1 MTPPEQPSGAD
12 RVYGALLR
20 LYPPSFRARFEADMR
35 ATFARDRDRAR
46 SEGVGARAAF
56 WIRTIAEAVRFGVA
70 ERIAPPSRSV
80 TTPLSSGGA
89 PMSSR
94 LAVDWRDAWRAL
106 RATPVVTLMAVLSL
120 ALGIGANTALFS
132 ILNSLVLRTLPV
144 RAPEQLTL
152 LLDGS
157 WPNPVWEQIRDRQ
170 TEIGAGAFAWSTVR
184 FDLAPR
190 GETDPIDGAYA
201 SGGMFDVL
209 GLSPAR
215 GRLFTPA
222 DDIRGGPAV
231 AVVSYG
237 FWLERLG
244 GRDDAVGQ
252 TITLDRVPFMIIGVM
267 PRGFTGPDVG
277 RACEVIVPLGSEPLV
292 RAPAPSWLDGRTTW
306 WLELMVR
313 LRPSQTVE
321 QANAAL
327 RAMQPQIREA
337 VMPQDLTPQL
347 QAGYIADPFRLAPAA
362 TGRSALRTRFQ
373 QPLVAMMVVVGAV
386 LLIAC
391 ANIANLMLARANAR
405 RRDLTVRLALGASR
419 ARIARQLICESL
431 LIAAAGAALGLA
443 VAHVGASFLVAQLP
457 ANYLDTSIDL
467 RVLAFTAGVGLVTAL
482 VFGTVPALGA
492 AALSPSEA
500 LKDQGRTIAGDRR
513 LGFRNL
519 LVVVQVG
526 LSLALVVA
534 AGLFVRTFQSLTS
547 VPLGIRAEPLLVV
560 TLDLRR
566 SETLAASVTA
576 RGPERRLLFERLRET
591 AAAVPGVKSAAL
603 SRVQLLTGGGW
614 SNRIDL
620 ADGEKGRPGIRN
632 PWLNGVTPG
641 WFQTHGLRLIAG
653 RDFSLDDRLGGPVVA
668 VVNEAFVRRYFKD
681 QNPIGQHF
689 RRGQPGGLQLDTE
702 IVGIVSD
709 SVYANIR
716 DGSPAIVYFA
726 FAQLEQVDPAMTLT
740 VEVDPR
746 AWGDVQRRLTQALT
760 GVDGGVAITIRPLAD
775 RVRSTIVQEKLVAIL
790 SGFFGGLALLLAGV
804 GLYGVTAYGV
814 SCRRTEIGVRMALGA
829 EPSGVIR
836 LILGRVAWLVG
847 AGVVAGAAVSYWA
860 AKYLGPALL
869 FGLQGRDTRTFVTAA
884 IVLIAVGLIT
894 AWLPAKRASRI
905 DPTRVLRES

>member
-1 MTPPEQPSGAD
+1 MTPPEERPSRAG

-35 ATFARDRDRAR
+35 ATFARDRDHAR

-56 WIRTIAEAVRFGVA
+56 WIRAIAEAVRFGVA

-170 TEIGAGAFAWSTVR
+170 KEIGAGAFVWSTVR

-190 GETDPIDGAYA
+190 GETDPIDAAYA

-209 GLSPAR
+209 GLSAAR

-222 DDIRGGPAV
+222 DDVRGGPAV

-237 FWLERLG
+237 FWLQRLG
-244 GRDDAVGQ
+244 GRDDAVGR
-252 TITLDRVPFMIIGVM
+252 TITLDRVPFVIIGVM

-292 RAPAPSWLDGRTTW
+292 RAPAPSWLDGRSTW
-306 WLELMVR
+306 WLEMMVR
-313 LRPSQTVE
+313 LRPGQTVE

-327 RAMQPQIREA
+327 RARQPQIREA
-337 VMPQDLTPQL
+337 TMPPDYTPQL
-347 QAGYIADPFRLAPAA
+347 QPQYLKEPLTLAPAA
-362 TGRSALRTRFQ
+362 TGRSGLRTRFQ

-431 LIAAAGAALGLA
+431 LIAGAGAGLGLA
-443 VAHVGASFLVAQLP
+443 AARLGASFLVAQLP

-467 RVLAFTAGVGLVTAL
+467 RVLAFTAGIGLVTAL

-500 LKDQGRTIAGDRR
+500 LKDQGRDDRR
-513 LGFRNL
+513 RSAARLPQSARGRAGRAVAGARRRGRPL
-519 LVVVQVG
+519 RPHVSVAQQRAARHPRRAAPRRHSRSPAEPDARGRRHRTRTGTAPALRAAPRDRRG
-526 LSLALVVA
+526 RARREERGALARGAPHGRRLELA
-534 AGLFVRTFQSLTS
+534 HRPGGRRERPA
-547 VPLGIRAEPLLVV
+547 GIRP
-560 TLDLRR
+560 
-566 SETLAASVTA
+566 
-576 RGPERRLLFERLRET
+576 
-591 AAAVPGVKSAAL
+591 
-603 SRVQLLTGGGW
+603 
-614 SNRIDL
+614 
-620 ADGEKGRPGIRN
+620 

-641 WFQTHGLRLIAG
+641 WFQTHGLRVVAG
-653 RDFSLDDRLGGPVVA
+653 RDLSPGDRLGGPVVA
-668 VVNEAFVRRYFKD
+668 VVNEAFVRRYFQD
-681 QNPIGQHF
+681 QSPIGQHF
-689 RRGQPGGLQLDTE
+689 KPASRTASGSIRRSSASCPTASMPTSATAHQRSCT
-702 IVGIVSD
+702 
-709 SVYANIR
+709 
-716 DGSPAIVYFA
+716 SPSPSSQAM
-726 FAQLEQVDPAMTLT
+726 DPAMI
-740 VEVDPR
+740 
-746 AWGDVQRRLTQALT
+746 AHRR
-760 GVDGGVAITIRPLAD
+760 G
-775 RVRSTIVQEKLVAIL
+775 
-790 SGFFGGLALLLAGV
+790 
-804 GLYGVTAYGV
+804 
-814 SCRRTEIGVRMALGA
+814 
-829 EPSGVIR
+829 
-836 LILGRVAWLVG
+836 
-847 AGVVAGAAVSYWA
+847 GAARVGRCA
-860 AKYLGPALL
+860 APAHR
-869 FGLQGRDTRTFVTAA
+869 GAH
-884 IVLIAVGLIT
+884 
-894 AWLPAKRASRI
+894 
-905 DPTRVLRES
+905 

>member
-1 MTPPEQPSGAD
+1 M
-12 RVYGALLR
+12 
-20 LYPPSFRARFEADMR
+20 
-35 ATFARDRDRAR
+35 
-46 SEGVGARAAF
+46 
-56 WIRTIAEAVRFGVA
+56 
-70 ERIAPPSRSV
+70 
-80 TTPLSSGGA
+80 
-89 PMSSR
+89 
-94 LAVDWRDAWRAL
+94 
-106 RATPVVTLMAVLSL
+106 
-120 ALGIGANTALFS
+120 
-132 ILNSLVLRTLPV
+132 
-144 RAPEQLTL
+144 
-152 LLDGS
+152 
-157 WPNPVWEQIRDRQ
+157 
-170 TEIGAGAFAWSTVR
+170 
-184 FDLAPR
+184 
-190 GETDPIDGAYA
+190 
-201 SGGMFDVL
+201 
-209 GLSPAR
+209 
-215 GRLFTPA
+215 
-222 DDIRGGPAV
+222 
-231 AVVSYG
+231 
-237 FWLERLG
+237 
-244 GRDDAVGQ
+244 
-252 TITLDRVPFMIIGVM
+252 
-267 PRGFTGPDVG
+267 
-277 RACEVIVPLGSEPLV
+277 
-292 RAPAPSWLDGRTTW
+292 
-306 WLELMVR
+306 
-313 LRPSQTVE
+313 
-321 QANAAL
+321 
-327 RAMQPQIREA
+327 
-337 VMPQDLTPQL
+337 
-347 QAGYIADPFRLAPAA
+347 
-362 TGRSALRTRFQ
+362 
-373 QPLVAMMVVVGAV
+373 
-386 LLIAC
+386 
-391 ANIANLMLARANAR
+391 
-405 RRDLTVRLALGASR
+405 
-419 ARIARQLICESL
+419 
-431 LIAAAGAALGLA
+431 
-443 VAHVGASFLVAQLP
+443 
-457 ANYLDTSIDL
+457 
-467 RVLAFTAGVGLVTAL
+467 TAL

-566 SETLAASVTA
+566 SEMLAASVTA
-576 RGPERRLLFERLRET
+576 RGPERRLLFEQLRET

-653 RDFSLDDRLGGPVVA
+653 RDFTLDDRLGGPVVA

-681 QNPIGQHF
+681 QHPIGQHF

-702 IVGIVSD
+702 IVGVVSD

-716 DGSPAIVYFA
+716 DGSPAIVYLA
-726 FAQLEQVDPAMTLT
+726 FAQLEAVDPAMTLT

-760 GVDGGVAITIRPLAD
+760 SVDGGVAITMRPLAD

-829 EPSGVIR
+829 EPSGVVR

-869 FGLQGRDTRTFVTAA
+869 FGLQGRDTRTFITAA
-884 IVLIAVGLIT
+884 IVLIAVGLVT

-905 DPTRVLRES
+905 DPTRVLREG

>member
-1 MTPPEQPSGAD
+1 MTPPEQSSGAD
-12 RVYGALLR
+12 RVYSALLR
-20 LYPPSFRARFEADMR
+20 LYPRSFRARFETEMR

-46 SEGVGARAAF
+46 REGFGSRAAF
-56 WIRTIAEAVRFGVA
+56 WIRAIAEAVRFGVA

-170 TEIGAGAFAWSTVR
+170 TEIGAGAFVWSTVR

-222 DDIRGGPAV
+222 DDVRGGPAV

-306 WLELMVR
+306 WLEMMVR
-313 LRPSQTVE
+313 LRPGQTVE

-337 VMPQDLTPQL
+337 VMPSDLTPQL
-347 QAGYIADPFRLAPAA
+347 QAGYIADPFTLAPAA

-373 QPLVAMMVVVGAV
+373 QPLVAMMMVVGAV

-431 LIAAAGAALGLA
+431 LIAMTGAALGLGDRPRRRIVPRRA
-443 VAHVGASFLVAQLP
+443 APGQLP
-457 ANYLDTSIDL
+457 RHVDRSPRA
-467 RVLAFTAGVGLVTAL
+467 RVYRGRR
-482 VFGTVPALGA
+482 PRDGA
-492 AALSPSEA
+492 
-500 LKDQGRTIAGDRR
+500 
-513 LGFRNL
+513 
-519 LVVVQVG
+519 
-526 LSLALVVA
+526 
-534 AGLFVRTFQSLTS
+534 
-547 VPLGIRAEPLLVV
+547 
-560 TLDLRR
+560 
-566 SETLAASVTA
+566 
-576 RGPERRLLFERLRET
+576 RLRHR
-591 AAAVPGVKSAAL
+591 ARA
-603 SRVQLLTGGGW
+603 RRGG
-614 SNRIDL
+614 
-620 ADGEKGRPGIRN
+620 A
-632 PWLNGVTPG
+632 
-641 WFQTHGLRLIAG
+641 
-653 RDFSLDDRLGGPVVA
+653 FSL
-668 VVNEAFVRRYFKD
+668 
-681 QNPIGQHF
+681 
-689 RRGQPGGLQLDTE
+689 
-702 IVGIVSD
+702 
-709 SVYANIR
+709 
-716 DGSPAIVYFA
+716 
-726 FAQLEQVDPAMTLT
+726 
-740 VEVDPR
+740 
-746 AWGDVQRRLTQALT
+746 
-760 GVDGGVAITIRPLAD
+760 
-775 RVRSTIVQEKLVAIL
+775 
-790 SGFFGGLALLLAGV
+790 
-804 GLYGVTAYGV
+804 
-814 SCRRTEIGVRMALGA
+814 
-829 EPSGVIR
+829 
-836 LILGRVAWLVG
+836 
-847 AGVVAGAAVSYWA
+847 
-860 AKYLGPALL
+860 
-869 FGLQGRDTRTFVTAA
+869 
-884 IVLIAVGLIT
+884 
-894 AWLPAKRASRI
+894 
-905 DPTRVLRES
+905 